1 MKANA
6 TPRVLGVLSGL
17 MMFAACSPVFALE
30 SSGCPD
36 LRGHYRVDGFG
47 PVLGDA
53 LEALG
58 LEMAGFQNSEVKVT
72 GDGVSVLAFWIKSGS
87 SSPMS
92 SKPLVVL
99 NRGSHYDCVGGAI
112 VLKRKVPASRQTSEG
127 WLEGESTVQLTRA
140 GGGLGLGAA
149 FRGGQRT
156 TLYSYDSARISF
168 PKWGTTQSVGGG
180 IRWPNISEPRPFSE
194 TYVAPPESQR
204 VTRAREVLTSA
215 LLGNVTLG
223 GLQDSGEHV
232 LASLNAQQSDDVI
245 AFEDRLRAA
254 GISYRI
260 KREPVWSANRWSM
273 QALLTS
279 NASSESTGWHPSG
292 FRVQHEIDRTS
303 PPMVSVREVEDAGDH
318 YIATLSVIGS
328 ESPDTILQRLRANS
342 QMFDEI
348 TVLDDGPDY
357 RSRNLRAVRLRLT
370 LR

>member
-112 VLKRKVPASRQTSEG
+112 VLKRKVPTSRQTSEG

-215 LLGNVTLG
+215 IGARRRHISVDCK
-223 GLQDSGEHV
+223 DSGDRMCSP
-232 LASLNAQQSDDVI
+232 ASTHRTVRRRASPSRI
-245 AFEDRLRAA
+245 ACATA
-254 GISYRI
+254 GISPI
-260 KREPVWSANRWSM
+260 DVKRAPVWSNEPLVSM
-273 QALLTS
+273 QFAVRHRRTLG
-279 NASSESTGWHPSG
+279 SEADLAGIPACL
-292 FRVQHEIDRTS
+292 RVQQEIERTQPADGQRAPGS
-303 PPMVSVREVEDAGDH
+303 NK
-318 YIATLSVIGS
+318 TLAI
-328 ESPDTILQRLRANS
+328 I
-342 QMFDEI
+342 M
-348 TVLDDGPDY
+348 
-357 RSRNLRAVRLRLT
+357 SRR
-370 LR
+370 